1 MQIKTAIPW
10 KRITVSAFMPFH
22 GLVVKE
28 VVGKTIHKHRDAVLE
43 TMCRVSGK
51 AKKARRSS
59 LPYTRIKTKGRKE

>member
-1 MQIKTAIPW
+1 MKAAIPW

-51 AKKARRSS
+51 AKS
-59 LPYTRIKTKGRKE
+59 PEIIPVVYQNKTKGRKE